1 MTDTEE
7 ALALLAAPCTD
18 KRFFQR
24 ALRALALVTQCR
36 WAGFG
41 RLKNDFQGEIIAF
54 CDNKQSLPAF
64 EFELAGSPCE
74 SLYQQQETST
84 HILHARD
91 LQKRFPHFAMI
102 REIGAQSYQAELILG
117 SDGKPVGH
125 IFVLDTLPQ
134 AESAK
139 SKEFFRI
146 LAQRIGLE
154 YHRMLVS
161 RELAMH
167 KQMIATTDHLL
178 AFIGT
183 DYCYRMV
190 SKGYEQLFNRVQ
202 EEIIGK
208 HIAELH
214 GVSAFEKKIRPLLE
228 RAFNGETLEANQWL
242 HPPHLAAP
250 ILMSVRHSPCIN
262 DAGEICGVIVSS
274 HDITRLSALALSSLG
289 TEPLD
294 LNSGSL
300 GAKDLSTKNLSKE
313 NLSAEPPNANNLSP
327 QLGQELKTANS

>member
-41 RLKNDFQGEIIAF
+41 RLKNASQGEVIAF
-54 CDNKQSLPAF
+54 CDNKQSLPGF
-64 EFELAGSPCE
+64 DFELAGSPCE
-74 SLYQQQETST
+74 SLYQQQEICT
-84 HILHARD
+84 HLLHARD
-91 LQKRFPHFAMI
+91 LQKRFPHFSLF

-161 RELAMH
+161 RELTMH

-183 DYCYRMV
+183 DYCYHMV
-190 SKGYEQLFNRVQ
+190 SKGYEQLFNRTQ

-208 HIAELH
+208 QIAELH
-214 GVSAFEKKIRPLLE
+214 GVKTFEKKIRPLLE
-228 RAFNGETLEANQWL
+228 RAFNGETPEANHWL
-242 HPPHLAAP
+242 HPPHLTAP
-250 ILMSVRHSPCIN
+250 LLMSVRHSPCIN

-289 TEPLD
+289 TEA
-294 LNSGSL
+294 LNLNTGSL
-300 GAKDLSTKNLSKE
+300 NTKNLSPE
-313 NLSAEPPNANNLSP
+313 NLNAENLNAESLSP
-327 QLGQELKTANS
+327 KLCPELKTANS

>member
-1 MTDTEE
+1 MTDIEE

-41 RLKNDFQGEIIAF
+41 QLKSDSRGEVIAF
-54 CDNKQSLPAF
+54 CDNKQSLPTF
-64 EFELAGSPCE
+64 EFEWVGSPCE
-74 SLYQQQETST
+74 SLYQQQASST

-91 LQKRFPHFAMI
+91 LQKRFPHFALI

-117 SDGKPVGH
+117 KDGKPVGH

-154 YHRMLVS
+154 YHRMSVS

-167 KQMIATTDHLL
+167 KQMVATTDHLL

-190 SKGYEQLFNRVQ
+190 SKGYEQLFNRPK

-208 HIAELH
+208 HITGLH
-214 GVSAFEKKIRPLLE
+214 GVEAFEKKIRPLLE
-228 RAFNGETLEANQWL
+228 RALNGETLEANRWL
-242 HPPHLAAP
+242 HPPHLTIP
-250 ILMSVRHSPCIN
+250 LLMSVRHSPCIN

-274 HDITRLSALALSSLG
+274 HDITRLSALALSSLD
-289 TEPLD
+289 TEAF
-294 LNSGSL
+294 N
-300 GAKDLSTKNLSKE
+300 LST
-313 NLSAEPPNANNLSP
+313 EPPNAKKLSAE
-327 QLGQELKTANS
+327 LGQELKTANS